1 MKKEDVSFIQKGEG
15 KDLVLLHGYLSSKES
30 FSAHIDYFSKTFR
43 VTAIDFC
50 GFGHSAPLT
59 SAFSVS
65 DYAAWTSEA
74 FSLLGVG
81 ETPYCIAHS
90 FGCRVAVKMQSLAAE
105 NGGKGA
111 FSKGSFG
118 KGAFGK
124 TIFTGPA
131 GLLPKRT
138 LRYKIRVKAYRAAKK
153 LFPAFAEKK
162 FGSAEYRSLSPV
174 MKESYKK
181 IVNEDLRGDIA
192 KFGAPA
198 LVIEGDRD
206 TITTAAEAEEY
217 AKLLPRGGLQYIS
230 GGHFAFAENAA
241 AFTLAA
247 EEFFSDE

>member
-15 KDLVLLHGYLSSKES
+15 KDLVLLHGYLSSKEA

-50 GFGHSAPLT
+50 GFGHSAPLA

-81 ETPYCIAHS
+81 ETPHCIAHS
-90 FGCRVAVKMQSLAAE
+90 FGCRVAVKLQSLAAG
-105 NGGKGA
+105 GGKA
-111 FSKGSFG
+111 AFG
-118 KGAFGK
+118 KAAFGK

-138 LRYKIRVKAYRAAKK
+138 LRYKIKVKAYRAAKK

-192 KFGAPA
+192 KFSPPA

-217 AKLLPRGGLQYIS
+217 AKLLPQGRLQYIS

>member
-1 MKKEDVSFIQKGEG
+1 MKKGDVSFIQKGKG
-15 KDLVLLHGYLSSKES
+15 RDLVLLHGYLSSKEA

-50 GFGHSAPLT
+50 GFGQSAPLEN
-59 SAFSVS
+59 AFSVS

-74 FSLLGVG
+74 FSFLGVA

-90 FGCRVAVKMQSLAAE
+90 FGCRVAVKMQRLAAE
-105 NGGKGA
+105 RGGED
-111 FSKGSFG
+111 
-118 KGAFGK
+118 AFGK

-162 FGSAEYRSLSPV
+162 FGSEEYRSLSPV

-206 TITTAAEAEEY
+206 TVTTVAEAEEY
-217 AKLLPRGGLQYIS
+217 AKLLPRGRLQYIG

-241 AFTLAA
+241 EFTLAA

>member
-1 MKKEDVSFIQKGEG
+1 MKKGEVSFIREGDG
-15 KDLVLLHGYLSSKES
+15 KDLIFLHGYLSSKEA
-30 FSAHIDYFSKTFR
+30 FSAHIGYFSKRFR

-50 GFGHSAPLT
+50 GFGHSAPLL

-74 FSLLGVG
+74 FSFLGVG
-81 ETPYCIAHS
+81 EKPYCIAHS
-90 FGCRVAVKMQSLAAE
+90 FGCRVAVKMQRLAAE
-105 NGGKGA
+105 RGGEE
-111 FSKGSFG
+111 
-118 KGAFGK
+118 AFGK

-138 LRYKIRVKAYRAAKK
+138 LRYKIRVKAYRAAKR
-153 LFPAFAEKK
+153 LFPAYAEKK

-192 KFGAPA
+192 KFSPPA
-198 LVIEGDRD
+198 LVIEGNRD
-206 TITTAAEAEEY
+206 TVTTAAEAEEY
-217 AKLLPRGGLQYIS
+217 VKLLPRGRLQYIN
-230 GGHFAFAENAA
+230 GGHFAFAESAA
-241 AFTLAA
+241 EFTLAA